1 MNNIKITKEDLIEMY
16 GVNTNPDSASQI
28 EFVKKYK
35 KLKTDN
41 PIEYEAMT
49 KYLKDALYDKIVAY
63 LFLQNVEL
71 EKMEMNEKEEENK
84 HTENKIPENIIEQ
97 VWLLSYKICNLQLIY
112 NTNEI
117 GEVTLDQKEFEEIRR
132 IAEIL
137 KREM

>member
-1 MNNIKITKEDLIEMY
+1 MKEIEITKEDLVEMY
-16 GVNTNPDSASQI
+16 GINTKPDSVAQI

-41 PIEYEAMT
+41 PIEYGAMT
-49 KYLKDALYDKIVAY
+49 KYLKDALYDKIIAY

-71 EKMEMNEKEEENK
+71 EKMEMNE
-84 HTENKIPENIIEQ
+84 PENIIEQ